1 MGRFASR
8 PLVRLKSIVSEPV
21 EWARS
26 RASLSA
32 RDERRER
39 RVERMVRTVAN
50 LTCVVGLGAVGASV
64 ASSAGGDA
72 GEAETF
78 RHADKTAAAVI
89 FVWR

>member
-1 MGRFASR
+1 
-8 PLVRLKSIVSEPV
+8 
-21 EWARS
+21 
-26 RASLSA
+26 
-32 RDERRER
+32 
-39 RVERMVRTVAN
+39 MVRTVAN

-78 RHADKTAAAVI
+78 RHADKTAAAAI